1 MNPLRK
7 NTYICQYKNHSVIF
21 SGIENFHRRVKNS
34 QIDANDIY
42 VVFTAFYVGANEKGM
57 FTNWFRNILS
67 TETSFIL
74 VLNSQEEEANVKK
87 RFGKEILE
95 RNILVLNVGE
105 FVAYYLMDKNSFH
118 IQDCKKEYTSVLNGK
133 KVGYKKRHLG
143 DRVTHKILI
152 SSTPHKEVGDIPCLF
167 KNDKFLS
174 SDELNDILN
183 KCSVG
188 MMLSRREGQPRA
200 IREYFLCGLPVVSLE
215 ADGGRMSYLNKG
227 NAVIVKFKDPD
238 NIKCNV
244 KLAVDFLNENLHHY
258 DPWRIRSNHIANM
271 RFALDSILKNVA
283 FVLNSTHG
291 HDLTHEELLNLIDPS
306 QFETIED
313 LKNTAPLPLN
323 FEGVYTYIDTE
334 ENNLSDKI
342 H

>member
-1 MNPLRK
+1 MNPLSK

-34 QIDANDIY
+34 QIDTNDIY
-42 VVFTAFYVGANEKGM
+42 VVFTAFYVAANEKGM

-67 TETSFIL
+67 TPTPFIL
-74 VLNSQEEEANVKK
+74 VLNSCEEEANVKK

-105 FVAYYLMDKNSFH
+105 FVAYYLMDNNSFH
-118 IQDCKKEYTSVLNGK
+118 IQDCKKEYTSVLNSRN
-133 KVGYKKRHLG
+133 VGYKKRHLG
-143 DRVTHKILI
+143 DLVTDKVLI
-152 SSTPHKEVGDIPCLF
+152 TSTPRKEKGDVPCLF
-167 KNDKFLS
+167 KNDKLLS

-183 KCSVG
+183 KCGVG

-200 IREYFLCGLPVVSLE
+200 IREYFLCGLPVVSLGG
-215 ADGGRMSYLNKG
+215 DGGRMSYLNKE
-227 NAVIVKFKDPD
+227 NSIIVKESG
-238 NIKCNV
+238 NV
-244 KLAVDFLNENLHHY
+244 KQNVKRAVDLLNENVLDY
-258 DPWRIRSNHIANM
+258 DPAGIRSNHIANM

-291 HDLTHEELLNLIDPS
+291 HDLTHKDLLNLIDPS

-313 LKNTAPLPLN
+313 LKNSAPLPLN
-323 FEGVYTYIDTE
+323 FEGVYTFIDTE
-334 ENNLSDKI
+334 ENNFSDKTQ
-342 H
+342 